1 MTLDITFDSDMHVD
15 LIDFM
20 GSDQR
25 VVQAAQVST
34 KGAESVNSEAKEGLI
49 RYLVNNRHASPTE
62 HSVFTFL
69 ITAPIFVA
77 REAHRHR
84 IASLNEESG
93 RYKELSPHFYV
104 PDSERKLQQVGKT
117 GDYKF
122 TAGTEEQRNAAQTHI
137 SAASEEA
144 WEHYQELLS
153 FGVTKEVSRMVL
165 PVNIYTSW
173 YITINARSLMNF
185 LSLRTTNPD
194 ATIKSSPQREIEM
207 VAEKMEVHFK
217 ETMPLTHKAW
227 HNNGRKAI

>member
-1 MTLDITFDSDMHVD
+1 MTDIKFDTEMHVD

-20 GSDQR
+20 GGDQR

-49 RYLVNNRHASPTE
+49 RYLVNNRHSSPVE
-62 HSVFTFL
+62 HSYFTFL

-77 REAHRHR
+77 RESHRHR
-84 IASLNEESG
+84 VANLNEESG
-93 RYKELSPHFYV
+93 RYKKLEPHFYV
-104 PDSERKLQQVGKT
+104 PDSDRKLTQIGKT

-122 TAGTEEQRNAAQTHI
+122 EPGTEDQHLVTQSSLIHAAQET
-137 SAASEEA
+137 
-144 WEHYQELLS
+144 WGLYQDMLDK
-153 FGVTKEVSRMVL
+153 GIAKEVARMVL
-165 PVNIYTSW
+165 PTSIYTSW
-173 YITINARSLMNF
+173 YLTINARSLTNF

-207 VAEKMEVHFK
+207 VAELMEDHFEEK
-217 ETMPLTHKAW
+217 MPLTYKAW

>member
-1 MTLDITFDSDMHVD
+1 MDIKFDSEMHVE

-20 GSDQR
+20 GGDHR

-34 KGAESVNSEAKEGLI
+34 KGAESVESGAKEGLI

-62 HSVFTFL
+62 HSYFTFL

-77 REAHRHR
+77 RESHRHR
-84 IASLNEESG
+84 MANLNEESG
-93 RYKELSPHFYV
+93 RYKKLEPHFYV
-104 PDSERKLQQVGKT
+104 PDEDRKLQQVGKT

-122 TAGTEEQRNAAQTHI
+122 TEGTENQKYEVTKHI
-137 SAASEEA
+137 KSVTEHA
-144 WEHYQELLS
+144 WEAYSGLLEED
-153 FGVTKEVSRMVL
+153 VTKEVARMVL
-165 PVNIYTSW
+165 PTNIYTSW
-173 YITINARSLMNF
+173 YLTINARSLMNY

-207 VAEKMEVHFK
+207 VAELMETHFEGKMPM
-217 ETMPLTHKAW
+217 TYKAW

>member
-1 MTLDITFDSDMHVD
+1 MDITFDSEMHVE
-15 LIDFM
+15 LIDYM

-49 RYLVNNRHASPTE
+49 RYLVNNRHASPVE
-62 HSVFTFL
+62 HTVFTFL

-77 REAHRHR
+77 RESHRHR

-93 RYKELSPHFYV
+93 RYRRLEPHFYV
-104 PDSERKLQQVGKT
+104 PDSSRKLQQVGKT

-122 TAGTEEQRNAAQTHI
+122 TAGTEEQREAVKTHI
-137 SAASEEA
+137 SEASEDA
-144 WEHYQELLS
+144 WDRYEELLAY
-153 FGVTKEVSRMVL
+153 GVTKEVARMVL

-207 VAEKMEVHFK
+207 VAEKLEAHFMDK
-217 ETMPLTHKAW
+217 MPLTYKAW

>member
-1 MTLDITFDSDMHVD
+1 MTDITFDSEMHVD

-49 RYLVNNRHASPTE
+49 RYLVNNKHSSPVE

-77 REAHRHR
+77 RESHRHR

-93 RYKELSPHFYV
+93 RYRRLEPHFYV
-104 PDSERKLQQVGKT
+104 PDAKRKLQQVGKT

-122 TAGTEEQRNAAQTHI
+122 TEGSEEQRVAVKDHLTQ
-137 SAASEEA
+137 ASEEA

-153 FGVTKEVSRMVL
+153 HGVTNEVSRMVL

-173 YITINARSLMNF
+173 YITINARSLSNF

-207 VAEKMEVHFK
+207 VAEKMEIHFK
-217 ETMPLTHKAW
+217 ENMPLTYKAW